1 MLEVSAIVAQITLE
15 IYSLQAVDALT
26 IMTLAILEGILSVD
40 NSLVLA
46 ILVRSLP
53 KEQQKKALAY
63 GIVGAFV
70 FRILALIFAAYLM
83 RFMVFKIVGGAY
95 LIYLAMKHM
104 FFFYKEDAHQ
114 LSPRTG
120 ASFWKT
126 VAAVEL
132 TDIAFSIDSITAA
145 VAMSDKL
152 VIVWLGGIL
161 GIIFLRFMAGF
172 LVRLLERLPKLED
185 LAYQLIFF
193 IGSKLLLD
201 GFHVKIEHAV
211 FWMMMGIIIILGSAL
226 VYRDYHQRKTRSKHH
241 HLLMER
247 LQKGEIQTR
256 ELLEMEYIPRD
267 VIDYLR
273 RENCLQI
280 TAPNPN
286 GSCSATELTD
296 RMTQAMPANDNKS
309 TGDAV

>member
-1 MLEVSAIVAQITLE
+1 MLAVAELVSEITRE
-15 IYSLQAVDALT
+15 IYSLEAVDGLT
-26 IMTLAILEGILSVD
+26 VLTLAVLEGILSVD

-53 KEQQKKALAY
+53 KEQQKRALAY
-63 GIVGAFV
+63 GIIGAFV

-83 RFMVFKIVGGAY
+83 RFMVFKLVGGGY

-104 FFFYKEDAHQ
+104 FFFYKEDAHKM
-114 LSPRTG
+114 SSRTG

-152 VIVWLGGIL
+152 VIVWLGGVL
-161 GIIFLRFMAGF
+161 GIIFLRFLAGF

-193 IGSKLLLD
+193 IGTKLFLD
-201 GFHVKIEHAV
+201 GFHVKIEHSV

-226 VYRDYHQRKTRSKHH
+226 VYRDYHQRKTRTKHH

-247 LQKGEIQTR
+247 LRKGEIETG
-256 ELLEMEYIPRD
+256 ELLEMEYIPRE

-273 RENCLQI
+273 REDCLKI

-286 GSCSATELTD
+286 GNCRTPE
-296 RMTQAMPANDNKS
+296 PGKP
-309 TGDAV
+309 

>member
-1 MLEVSAIVAQITLE
+1 MLAVAELAAE
-15 IYSLQAVDALT
+15 LMRDAYSLKAVDGLT
-26 IMTLAILEGILSVD
+26 VLTLAALEAILSVD

-46 ILVRSLP
+46 ILVRELP
-53 KEQQKKALAY
+53 KDQQKKALAY

-70 FRILALIFAAYLM
+70 FRILALVFAGYLM
-83 RFMVFKIVGGAY
+83 RFVIFKLIGGAY

-114 LSPRTG
+114 LSARART
-120 ASFWKT
+120 SFWKT

-145 VAMSDKL
+145 VAMSNKL
-152 VIVWLGGIL
+152 LIVWLGGVL

-193 IGSKLLLD
+193 IGTKLFLD
-201 GFHVKIEHAV
+201 GFHVKIEHGV
-211 FWMMMGIIIILGSAL
+211 FWMMMGIIVILGTSL
-226 VYRDYHQRKTRSKHH
+226 VYRDYHQRSTQTKHH

-247 LQKGEIQTR
+247 LRRGEIEAR

-267 VIDYLR
+267 VVHYLSK
-273 RENCLQI
+273 ENCLQI
-280 TAPNPN
+280 TVPNSI
-286 GSCSATELTD
+286 GKDS
-296 RMTQAMPANDNKS
+296 R
-309 TGDAV
+309 

>member
-1 MLEVSAIVAQITLE
+1 MLAVAELVAEITRE
-15 IYSLQAVDALT
+15 IYSLEAVDALT
-26 IMTLAILEGILSVD
+26 VLTLAVLEGILSVD

-53 KEQQKKALAY
+53 KEQQKRALAY
-63 GIVGAFV
+63 GIIGAFA

-83 RFMVFKIVGGAY
+83 RFMVFKLIGGAY

-114 LSPRTG
+114 LSSRTG

-152 VIVWLGGIL
+152 VIVWFGGVL
-161 GIIFLRFMAGF
+161 GIIFLRFLAGF
-172 LVRLLERLPKLED
+172 LVRLLEKLPKLED

-193 IGSKLLLD
+193 IGTKLFLD
-201 GFHVKIEHAV
+201 GFHVKIEHGI
-211 FWMMMGIIIILGSAL
+211 FWMMMGIIIILGSSL
-226 VYRDYHQRKTRSKHH
+226 VYRDHHQRKSRTKYHH
-241 HLLMER
+241 HLIER
-247 LQKGEIQTR
+247 LRKGEIETE

-267 VIDYLR
+267 VIKYLR
-273 RENCLQI
+273 RENCLKI
-280 TAPNPN
+280 TAPGPEGNCNAAQFACRHDPR
-286 GSCSATELTD
+286 EEPDL
-296 RMTQAMPANDNKS
+296 
-309 TGDAV
+309 

>member
-1 MLEVSAIVAQITLE
+1 MFEASELVAQIIQE
-15 IYSLQAVDALT
+15 IYSLETVDALT
-26 IMTLAILEGILSVD
+26 VMTLALLEGILSVD

-70 FRILALIFAAYLM
+70 FRIFALIFAAYLM
-83 RFMVFKIVGGAY
+83 RFMVFKLVGGAY
-95 LIYLAMKHM
+95 LIYLAMTHM

-193 IGSKLLLD
+193 IGTKLFLD
-201 GFHVKIEHAV
+201 GFHVKIEHGV
-211 FWMMMGIIIILGSAL
+211 FWLMMGIIIILGSAL
-226 VYRDYHQRKTRSKHH
+226 VYKDYHQRRTRTKHH

-247 LQKGEIQTR
+247 LRKGEIETE
-256 ELLEMEYIPRD
+256 ELLNMEYIPRD

-280 TAPNPN
+280 MALNPG
-286 GSCSATELTD
+286 GSCNAPELSKS
-296 RMTQAMPANDNKS
+296 MTHGESSRCTQGSP
-309 TGDAV
+309 